1 VADAL
6 GAVREAEQQ
15 LKTVVALCRI

>member
-15 LKTVVALCRI
+15 LKTVVALCRV